1 MASQIGYPLESE
13 VHAGRNTFL
22 ACADKK
28 IKTTTTQT
36 TVELGHK
43 TLEIPPYK
51 PSFVEGARL
60 TRVNSL
66 ALPALTRINS
76 LASPTLAE

>member
-28 IKTTTTQT
+28 SKTSAAESTI
-36 TVELGHK
+36 ELGQK

-51 PSFVEGARL
+51 PSCVQGTRL

-66 ALPALTRINS
+66 ALPALIRGNS
-76 LASPTLAE
+76 LASPALAE

>member
-22 ACADKK
+22 ACAEKRN
-28 IKTTTTQT
+28 KTSTTET
-36 TVELGHK
+36 TIELGH

-76 LASPTLAE
+76 LAE